1 MSKENN
7 SKVSRRNLLKST
19 VVFGTTIAAIPS
31 VSFATKQ
38 KSNFS
43 YCLNT
48 STISKQNLGL
58 MAEIELAAKTG
69 FDGIEIWIRTIEAF
83 IKSGGKLADVK
94 QKAKDLGIVIEDAIG
109 FAKWIVDDEVERNSA
124 LDQIKREMDILAQ
137 IGCKRIAAPPFGAT
151 LLPKIDLK
159 LAAKRY
165 HDVCEIGKSMNVQ
178 PQLEL
183 WGFSE
188 NMHLFGET
196 LLVASESGV
205 PNACIL
211 ADVYHLFKGG
221 SQSDV
226 LNFIDGQHLQIF
238 HMNDYPLGIERKNIT
253 DGKRIMPGDGVAPIT
268 QILKDLNKKNT
279 PIVLSLE
286 LFNEEYWKMN
296 ADEVAKIGL
305 LKMKKCVSL
314 ALN

>member
-1 MSKENN
+1 MLKENN
-7 SKVSRRNLLKST
+7 SQVSRRNLLKST
-19 VVFGTTIAAIPS
+19 VALGTTLATIPS

-58 MAEIELAAKTG
+58 MAEIELAAKAG
-69 FDGIEIWIRTIEAF
+69 FDGIEIWIKTLEAF
-83 IKSGGKLADVK
+83 VKSGGKLSDVK

-109 FAKWIVDDEVERNSA
+109 FAKWIVDDAGERNSA
-124 LDQIKREMDILAQ
+124 LEQLKREMDMLAQ

-159 LAAKRY
+159 LAAKRFY
-165 HDVCEIGKSMNVQ
+165 EVCELGKKWNVL

-211 ADVYHLFKGG
+211 ADVYHLYKGG
-221 SQSDV
+221 SQSEV

-238 HMNDYPLGIERKNIT
+238 HMNDYPVGIDRKSIT

-268 QILKDLNKKNT
+268 EILKDLNKKNT

-286 LFNEEYWKMN
+286 LFNEEYWKMD
-296 ADEVAKIGL
+296 AQEVAKIGL
-305 LKMKKCVSL
+305 SKMKKCVSL

>member
-1 MSKENN
+1 MSQKNN
-7 SKVSRRNLLKST
+7 VSVSRRKLLKTSLAVGAT
-19 VVFGTTIAAIPS
+19 LASIPAS
-31 VSFATKQ
+31 SFAKKQ

-58 MAEIELAAKTG
+58 MAEIELAAKAG
-69 FDGIEIWIRTIEAF
+69 FDGIEIWIKTVEAF
-83 IKSGGKLADVK
+83 VKSGGKLSDVK

-109 FAKWIVDDEVERNSA
+109 FAKWIVDDASERNSA
-124 LDQIKREMDILAQ
+124 LEQLKREMDMLDQ

-159 LAAKRY
+159 LAAKRFY
-165 HDVCEIGKSMNVQ
+165 EVCELGKKWNVQ

-211 ADVYHLFKGG
+211 ADVYHLYKGG
-221 SQSDV
+221 SQNEV
-226 LNFIDGQHLQIF
+226 LNFIDGQHIQIF
-238 HMNDYPLGIERKNIT
+238 HMNDYPTGIDRKNIT

-268 QILKDLNKKNT
+268 EILKNLNKKNT

-286 LFNEEYWKMN
+286 LFNEEYWKMD
-296 ADEVAKIGL
+296 AQEVAKIGL
-305 LKMKKCVSL
+305 SKMKRCVSL